1 MRIVKSFFVF
11 IVDDWQA
18 DEICVAKRR
27 GVCYNQGMKTKL
39 LNFRDM
45 GGLETPYGKIKCGKI
60 FRTSPFA
67 PKCKADKEFVE
78 NMHLDAVVDFR
89 TPEEVKATPDV
100 LPDGVE
106 YVEAR
111 VFEADAPGISS
122 TPATT
127 VDIFHFSDDEI
138 VAARKFVEET
148 YAVMAYSK
156 AYDKLFELMDEG
168 KTFAFHCTAGK
179 DRTGIGAMLVELAFG
194 RTFDECLE
202 GYLESNDHHAKNN
215 KKIAVGL
222 RLMGIRKTL
231 REFVAEVLQTHER
244 LFDIAKK
251 SILDKYATVQEFLE
265 AEHGVTP
272 ERVERWKQF
281 YIEQ

>member
-1 MRIVKSFFVF
+1 
-11 IVDDWQA
+11 
-18 DEICVAKRR
+18 
-27 GVCYNQGMKTKL
+27 MKTKL

-67 PKCKADKEFVE
+67 PKCKADKEFIE

-106 YVEAR
+106 YIEAR

-127 VDIFHFSDDEI
+127 VDIFHFSDEEI

-202 GYLESNDHHAKNN
+202 GYLESNNHHAKNN
-215 KKIAVGL
+215 RKIAIGL

-251 SILDKYATVQEFLE
+251 SILDKYASAQEFLE